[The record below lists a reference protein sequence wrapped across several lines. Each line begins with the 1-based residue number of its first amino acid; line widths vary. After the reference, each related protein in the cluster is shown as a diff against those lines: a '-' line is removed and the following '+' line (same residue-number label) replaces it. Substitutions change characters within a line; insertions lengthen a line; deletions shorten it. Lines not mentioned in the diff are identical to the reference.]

1 MNANDT
7 TRTNAARA
15 AFNATQPGLPW
26 GDLRAWEAVVQAV
39 DASRPQDPEPERT
52 PETVLRAM
60 LRAYEAALFAAHVAY
75 MRGDKTFDGAR
86 RVDRLAADT
95 DAVRGAAAWV
105 AAGNAEVGLS
115 EYRLADYTAR
125 LAGTRPL
132 NAPPLEV

>member
-60 LRAYEAALFAAHVAY
+60 VLAYTIAETDAHVLVRT
-75 MRGDKTFDGAR
+75 RGYSDDYRSAARFYACRGECMCAIAEIARNGAPR
-86 RVDRLAADT
+86 PLSQP
-95 DAVRGAAAWV
+95 
-105 AAGNAEVGLS
+105 GLQ
-115 EYRLADYTAR
+115 ADYNAR